1 MGKLVTNYFIP
12 TSELI
17 KERLEIYNI
26 SQKKLAKRLNMSES
40 HISELLNNNVPL
52 TKEIAIALEKV
63 INIRSDVLM
72 NYEIKYRWYIQ
83 RFQST

>member
-40 HISELLNNNVPL
+40 HISELLNNNVLL
-52 TKEIAIALEKV
+52 TEEIAIALEKV
-63 INIRSDVLM
+63 INIKSDVLM
-72 NYEIKYRWYIQ
+72 NYEIKYRGYIQ